1 MATAMIRSTIDL
13 ERKHGCAVAGM
24 RISGFGRERWGFLHG
39 SPSAEGV
46 YEYNNPR
53 KRTVRRHGA

>member
-1 MATAMIRSTIDL
+1 MTAAMRRSTVDL
-13 ERKHGCAVAGM
+13 ERENGCAAAEI
-24 RISGFGRERWGFLHG
+24 RISGFGRERRGLLHG

-46 YEYNNPR
+46 YEYDNPR